1 MTDHSY
7 RTNHSYQTRSR
18 SSRTSL
24 FNPSTSNDRTQSYTQ
39 SNTQS
44 NTPTPPPTTPT
55 PTLTQTPTST
65 PTPTYISEVPGIHV
79 PNNGFRLPQFA
90 RYVQILAFS
99 ATCVLLHNL
108 LNVHYVRQCGLWFFE
123 SAYCRIVN
131 RVLTLLQTSPLL
143 IIGVLFQDAERG

>member
-1 MTDHSY
+1 MTEHP
-7 RTNHSYQTRSR
+7 YQTRSR
-18 SSRTSL
+18 SSTS
-24 FNPSTSNDRTQSYTQ
+24 P
-39 SNTQS
+39 
-44 NTPTPPPTTPT
+44 
-55 PTLTQTPTST
+55 TQTPTQSPTQSPTQT
-65 PTPTYISEVPGIHV
+65 PTQTPTQSHTPISLPVHA
-79 PNNGFRLPQFA
+79 PNNAFRLPQFT
-90 RYVQILAFS
+90 RYIQILAFS